1 MPMKRIE
8 KFVLI
13 LSIVTFIKVSTV
25 PFITSVLKPLML
37 SAPSEAAA
45 KAVSS
50 FGWISSTAFILT
62 NLVCGILLFIESK
75 EEKLSRWVW
84 LLFGLTF
91 GLEAVI
97 MFYLYM
103 IFIEIRLKWKR
114 SDESAS

>member
-1 MPMKRIE
+1 MKRIE

-13 LSIVTFIKVSTV
+13 LSIVTAIKVCAA
-25 PFITSVLKPLML
+25 PFITSVLKPQIL
-37 SAPSEAAA
+37 SGPSQAAA
-45 KAVSS
+45 NALSS
-50 FGWISSTAFILT
+50 LGWISAIAFVLV
-62 NLVCGILLFIESK
+62 NLVCGILLLLESK
-75 EEKLSRWVW
+75 EEKLSQWVW

-103 IFIEIRLKWKR
+103 LFVEIKLKWKR